1 MELCLLSRFY
11 LMVIVMLIYKKVIA
25 DYLKNKYETVE
36 MASMADDGTLFISI
50 CGSCDL
56 EKLSTEIKSE
66 FPRIKKVCVA
76 RMPEESV
83 PCVMTAQVPV
93 W

>member
-1 MELCLLSRFY
+1 
-11 LMVIVMLIYKKVIA
+11 MVIVMLIYKKVIA
-25 DYLKNKYETVE
+25 DYLENKYDTVE

-56 EKLSTEIKSE
+56 EKLSIEIKSE

-76 RMPEESV
+76 RMPEESAS
-83 PCVMTAQVPV
+83 CIMKAQVPV